1 MKPQKNTLFT
11 GLVLA
16 STALVAT
23 AGTAMAERTLR
34 ATVQVATNHP
44 IGANVV
50 TFKDALE
57 EISGGE
63 MKVEIYD
70 SAQLYKGSQ
79 VPKAVASGAI
89 DMGVVLADEYSGT
102 IPAAGI
108 FSVPFL
114 FPTYEVLAK
123 AADPEGEF
131 RQTFDDMIGATGT
144 KVLWWQDYGP
154 VQLLSKDEPLTEPS
168 QMNGLLVRAMGK
180 PSGDFIDAVGGTP
193 VVIGGSEQFMAY
205 QRGTVDVGMSGT
217 TAVQSRSLYEVM
229 DNVTMT
235 NHSLAEFI
243 VVINNDLFEGLSDQE
258 KEWVTEA
265 AMTAEQDLREKT
277 EDNNVVSQ
285 EWLADGK
292 ATVTELT
299 PEQLAAWQEA
309 SAPAVDVFIQDGGE
323 TAQSLVNA
331 VKALH

>member
-1 MKPQKNTLFT
+1 MKPQKSTLLT
-11 GLVLA
+11 GLLLA
-16 STALVAT
+16 STALIAT

-63 MKVEIYD
+63 MNVEIYD

-131 RQTFDDMIGATGT
+131 RQTFDAMIGETGT

-265 AMTAEQDLREKT
+265 AMTAEQDLRKKT
-277 EDNNVVSQ
+277 EGNNVASQ
-285 EWLADGK
+285 EWLADGN

-299 PEQLAAWQEA
+299 PEQLTAWQEA
-309 SAPAVDVFIQDGGE
+309 AAPAVDVFIQDGGE
-323 TAQSLVNA
+323 TAQNLVDA
-331 VKALH
+331 VQALH

>member
-1 MKPQKNTLFT
+1 MKAFVT
-11 GLVLA
+11 GLLLA
-16 STALVAT
+16 STAIVAT
-23 AGTAMAERTLR
+23 TSAAMAERTLR
-34 ATVQVATNHP
+34 ATVQVAVNHP

-50 TFKDALE
+50 TFKEKLE

-63 MKVEIYD
+63 MSVEIYD
-70 SAQLYKGSQ
+70 SAQLFKGSE

-102 IPAAGI
+102 LPAAGI

-123 AADPEGEF
+123 AADPEGDF
-131 RQTFDDMIGATGT
+131 RKAFDGMIGSTGT

-154 VQLLSKDEPLTEPS
+154 VQLLSKGEALTSPD
-168 QMNGLLVRAMGK
+168 QMKGKLVRALGK

-217 TAVQSRSLYEVM
+217 TAVESRKLYEVM
-229 DNVTMT
+229 DHVTMT

-243 VVINNDLFEGLSDQE
+243 VVINNGLFDSLSDEE
-258 KEWVTEA
+258 KAWVSEA
-265 AMTAEQDLREKT
+265 AMTAEQSLRDET
-277 EDNNVVSQ
+277 EANNVASA
-285 EWLADGK
+285 EWLADGR

-299 PEQLAAWQEA
+299 PEQVTAWQEA
-309 SAPAVDVFIQDGGE
+309 AAPAVDVFVKDGGDLGK
-323 TAQSLVNA
+323 QLVDA
-331 VKALH
+331 VQALY